1 MSPPRVSELIT
12 SDRNPASMFLLPFN
26 DAFVLVKG
34 WDYTSEECT
43 TQPLPPCLAHTF
55 THSFCPYLF
64 PRRPGLFNY
73 RFTAQSLL
81 TGCMSNSMLAQSQ
94 TADGARK
101 SLHIIL
107 KLFHWPTVQNIH
119 LHWASLKSALTASK
133 HWTPSTATTVSI
145 FKQYPPQNIQLRT
158 FPHSHTRAHSFR
170 RVWLIHNHPS
180 NRLYLAAGV
189 KASFSST
196 IRNSYMST
204 DSHSVFLNDVVL
216 ANHIFNMILIDS
228 SCIVC
233 SPSPH

>member
-1 MSPPRVSELIT
+1 MSPQRVSELIT

-43 TQPLPPCLAHTF
+43 TQPLPPSLAHTF

-73 RFTAQSLL
+73 RFSAQSLH

-107 KLFHWPTVQNIH
+107 NLFHWPTVQNIH

-133 HWTPSTATTVSI
+133 HWTPSRATTVSI
-145 FKQYPPQNIQLRT
+145 FKQYPPQSIQLRT
-158 FPHSHTRAHSFR
+158 FPHSHTRAHGR
-170 RVWLIHNHPS
+170 
-180 NRLYLAAGV
+180 Y
-189 KASFSST
+189 T
-196 IRNSYMST
+196 IILQT
-204 DSHSVFLNDVVL
+204 DSIWQQASKPLLVL
-216 ANHIFNMILIDS
+216 QSATVICQQIHIQFSLMMWY
-228 SCIVC
+228 
-233 SPSPH
+233 